1 MEALLE
7 AREVEEG
14 RKKKRDKKE
23 KMLGTSDATC
33 VPIIDS
39 VESLINK

>member
-14 RKKKRDKKE
+14 RKKKRDKEGK
-23 KMLGTSDATC
+23 DARHERC
-33 VPIIDS
+33 
-39 VESLINK
+39 NMRANNRFC